1 MRVFYP
7 AGGDGPPGGG
17 AQWIAEFDEGM
28 EEAYLEYKVK
38 FRSGFDF
45 VRGGKLP
52 GMAGG
57 SAPSGSAPADGVRG
71 WSGRLMWRTDFQG
84 EPGQPEQLTSGMI
97 SYAKHVHSGFDMD
110 GRQEDE
116 VFWFESIPMR

>member
-52 GMAGG
+52 GMAVPHLAVAHRPMVSEAGV
-57 SAPSGSAPADGVRG
+57 DG
-71 WSGRLMWRTDFQG
+71 
-84 EPGQPEQLTSGMI
+84 
-97 SYAKHVHSGFDMD
+97 
-110 GRQEDE
+110 
-116 VFWFESIPMR
+116 